1 MEKCI
6 YIANKDILE
15 CEYVKSFLIHEGF
28 SVKTYTSGNI
38 MINEFYSNPCD
49 LVVLDTNIDGLDVM
63 TVCSILRSISPVPI
77 ILLSSSTS
85 DLDKITALNLGCDDC
100 MCKPLSYLEFLAR
113 IKAIFRRIDLDTNVS
128 NLDRSIV
135 YFGDIIINKKQFNV
149 KIKNSDVK
157 LTKNEFELVLYLI
170 ENKDRAVSRHELLR
184 KIWDFKNNPID
195 SRATDDTIKRLRK
208 KLSTYKSTVSIKT
221 IRGFGFRIITS
232 E

>member
-6 YIANKDILE
+6 YIVNKDFLE
-15 CEYVKSFLIHEGF
+15 CEYVKSFLIDEGF
-28 SVKTYTSGNI
+28 SVETYTSSNI

-49 LVVLDTNIDGLDVM
+49 LIVLDTNLEGLDVM

-100 MCKPLSYLEFLAR
+100 ICKPFSYLEFLAR
-113 IKAIFRRIDLDTNVS
+113 IKAIFRRIHLDTTAP
-128 NLDRSIV
+128 LDRNIV
-135 YFGDIIINKKQFNV
+135 FFGDIVINKNLFSV
-149 KIKNSDVK
+149 KVKNTDAK
-157 LTKNEFELVLYLI
+157 LTKNEFDLVLYLI

-221 IRGFGFRIITS
+221 IRGFGFRIIAS
-232 E
+232 K